1 MAADTF
7 ALFSHLNVEKN
18 VAFSS
23 HQGQFS
29 PLDRV
34 AISIPSIASDS
45 FPSPS
50 AKLPQGKEM
59 NDIKCPFFHL
69 YLLWLY

>member
-1 MAADTF
+1 MEADTF
-7 ALFSHLNVEKN
+7 ALFSHLNVEIN
-18 VAFSS
+18 EAHSS

-45 FPSPS
+45 FSSPS
-50 AKLPQGKEM
+50 AKLPQ
-59 NDIKCPFFHL
+59 
-69 YLLWLY
+69 